1 VTQERERRIRLQGSY
16 NFRDI
21 GGYPAADGQT
31 VRWERL
37 YRSDALFRL
46 TPDDL
51 EALRPL
57 GLTTLID
64 LRTHAEI
71 ERTGPSPLLDAHGA
85 VIRHHPFLNDP
96 VDADDP
102 NALPDLSEL
111 YAGLLETGAET
122 IRGVFDTLAN
132 TATYPA
138 VIHCAVGK
146 DRTGIMVS
154 ILLRSLGVDDA
165 TIAADYAIT
174 ETNFA
179 DLIAWLTAT
188 GNTELLAQ
196 INSVRP
202 EILAAPAGTMREFL
216 GLIDSRFGGT
226 DQLLADAGV
235 QPGTRDELRA
245 HLLEPLAT
253 RR

>member
-179 DLIAWLTAT
+179 ELIAYLEAT
-188 GNTELLAQ
+188 NNTELLAQ

-202 EILAAPAGTMREFL
+202 EILAAPVETMRDFL
-216 GLIDSRFGGT
+216 ALIDTRFGGT
-226 DQLLADAGV
+226 DQLLADSGV
-235 QPGTRDELRA
+235 PSGAKDEVRA
-245 HLLEPLAT
+245 QLLEPLIV